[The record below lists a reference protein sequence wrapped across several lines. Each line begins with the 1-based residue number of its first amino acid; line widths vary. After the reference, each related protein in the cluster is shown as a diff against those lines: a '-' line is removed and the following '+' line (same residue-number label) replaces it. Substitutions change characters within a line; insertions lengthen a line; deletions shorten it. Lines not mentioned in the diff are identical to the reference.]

1 MPSVLVESVSKSY
14 RDVVALKDFSLNLQ
28 EPGCIGILG
37 PNGAGKTTLLKV
49 LTNIVKPSNGVA
61 LINGI
66 NVSDEPER
74 ALMNV
79 GALVEQPEFY
89 PYLTA
94 RETLKFVS
102 RVKGVPEDRL
112 ESEISRVSE
121 LTSISGYLD
130 RKTGNFS
137 RGMKQRLSLACA
149 LVSDP
154 SIIILDEPTFGLD
167 PTGMKEMRDLI
178 NRLNQDRNR
187 IILMSTH
194 LIHEAQEIC
203 DRVIIIN
210 HGQIVHDTINDPAD
224 RIIEIELDSKLS
236 TFDFPD
242 HLVQDA
248 FVDGNSIKL
257 TMRSG
262 ATNADIINYLVS
274 SGARIRWVRPRDYLE
289 NLYVSLV
296 SDSS

>member
-1 MPSVLVESVSKSY
+1 MPSVLVESVSKRY
-14 RDVVALKDFSLNLQ
+14 RDIVALRDFSLNLQ

-49 LTNIVKPSNGVA
+49 LTNIVKPSSGVA

-66 NVSDEPER
+66 NVSEEPEK
-74 ALMNV
+74 ALKNV

-89 PYLTA
+89 TYLTA

-102 RVKGVPEDRL
+102 RVKGIPENGL
-112 ESEISRVSE
+112 EAEIRRVSE
-121 LTSISGYLD
+121 LTSISSYLD

-137 RGMKQRLSLACA
+137 RGMKQRLSLACT
-149 LVSDP
+149 LVGDP

-178 NRLNQDRNR
+178 KGLKNDRNR

-194 LIHEAQEIC
+194 LIYEAQEIC
-203 DRVIIIN
+203 DRVIIVN
-210 HGQIVHDTINDPAD
+210 HGQIIHDTINDPSD
-224 RIIEIELDSKLS
+224 RVIEIELEGSPSRVEL
-236 TFDFPD
+236 PD

-248 FVDGNSIKL
+248 FVDSNRIMVR
-257 TMRSG
+257 MRSG
-262 ATNADIINYLVS
+262 VTNADIINHLVQQ
-274 SGARIRWVRPRDYLE
+274 GNRIRWVRPKDNLE
-289 NLYVSLV
+289 SLYVSLV
-296 SDSS
+296 SDSR